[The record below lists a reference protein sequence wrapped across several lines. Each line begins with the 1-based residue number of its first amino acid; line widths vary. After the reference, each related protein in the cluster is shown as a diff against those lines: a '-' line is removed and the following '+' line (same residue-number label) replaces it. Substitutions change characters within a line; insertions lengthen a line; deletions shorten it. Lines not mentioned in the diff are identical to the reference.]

1 MDDTTGILPSD
12 HHSHVT
18 EDGTL
23 VKCYHKTKAM
33 LLNVEFYVA
42 TVISFP
48 IEHWLYEKG
57 PLHFIS
63 VWMGL

>member
-1 MDDTTGILPSD
+1 MSTTQPDFHTHKDEHGAI
-12 HHSHVT
+12 
-18 EDGTL
+18 
-23 VKCYHKTKAM
+23 VKCFHRTKSM
-33 LLNVEFYVA
+33 LMSVDFYIA
-42 TVISFP
+42 TIISFP